1 MKGITAKSDAL
12 LLTTAIIWGFAF
24 VAQRVG
30 MDYVG
35 PFTFNGIRFA
45 IGSLSLLPLVAMSRE
60 QRTAT
65 NEILSPPGLKTILL
79 GGGAL
84 GLALFL
90 GASLQQIGLVYTT
103 AGKAGFITGLYVI
116 IVPLLGLIWRQQ
128 PRLGTWVGAFLA
140 AIGLYFLSVTEKFSM
155 EFGDL
160 LVLISAFFW
169 AAHVLII
176 GWLSPRINPIKLA
189 FSQYVACSILSLI
202 TASVVEDITLRS
214 IFQATVPILYGGLL
228 SVGVAYTLQ
237 VVAQR
242 DAHPAHAAILLSLES
257 VFAAIGGWL
266 ILDEI
271 ISARGLFGCG
281 LMLAGMLLS
290 QLGGLAG
297 RVS

>member
-1 MKGITAKSDAL
+1 MQGVTAKSDAL

-30 MDYVG
+30 MDHVG

-45 IGSLSLLPLVAMSRE
+45 IGSLSLLPLVLMSRE
-60 QRTAT
+60 QPTTMRTV
-65 NEILSPPGLKTILL
+65 LPPPGLKTLLL

-84 GLALFL
+84 GLTLFA

-116 IVPLLGLIWRQQ
+116 IVPLLGLFWRQQ
-128 PRLGTWVGAFLA
+128 PGVGTWIGAVLA
-140 AIGLYFLSVTEKFSM
+140 TIGLYLLSVTEAFTI
-155 EFGDL
+155 EAGDL
-160 LVLISAFFW
+160 LVLIGAVFW

-176 GWLSPRINPIKLA
+176 GWLSPRIKPIKLA
-189 FSQYVACSILSLI
+189 FFQYVACSILSLI
-202 TASVVEDITLRS
+202 TAARLESITITS
-214 IFQATVPILYGGLL
+214 IFAAALPIFYGGLL
-228 SVGVAYTLQ
+228 SVGIAYTLQ
-237 VVAQR
+237 VIAQR

-266 ILDEI
+266 ILGEV
-271 ISARGLFGCG
+271 ISPRGLVGCG

-290 QLGGLAG
+290 QLWGLVAKNL
-297 RVS
+297 